1 MRTIVDASVALKW
14 YFREPGWEA
23 ATRLLLDA
31 IEGTRDLVAPD
42 WIVAEVANALWK
54 KVQRKECS
62 GGQAREILER
72 FATDTPQLVESV
84 PLAPRALELSLRLG
98 ESVYDCLYLAAA
110 IEVDASLTTADAR
123 LARCGRSVLPEVE
136 LLG

>member
-14 YFREPGWEA
+14 YFREPGCEA

-31 IEGTRDLVAPD
+31 IEGARDLVAPD
-42 WIVAEVANALWK
+42 WIVAEVANVLWK
-54 KVQRKECS
+54 KVKRKECS
-62 GGQAREILER
+62 SSQARAILER
-72 FATDTPQLVESV
+72 FSIDAPQLVESV
-84 PLAPRALELSLRLG
+84 ALVPRALELSLRLG

-110 IEVDASLTTADAR
+110 IESDAALVTADAG

-136 LLG
+136 LLS